1 MEDPST
7 DQIKLFENDRTLLV
21 QKNFKY
27 FVGIPHISYGA
38 RSPNHKN
45 LLGHDSYRVEDTH
58 SAFTM
63 PRKANDLNIEI
74 NRPTSFEG

>member
-45 LLGHDSYRVEDTH
+45 LLGHDS
-58 SAFTM
+58 
-63 PRKANDLNIEI
+63 
-74 NRPTSFEG
+74 

>member
-1 MEDPST
+1 VSSYKQKLTPLDFFMEDPST

-38 RSPNHKN
+38 RSPHHKN
-45 LLGHDSYRVEDTH
+45 LLGHDS
-58 SAFTM
+58 
-63 PRKANDLNIEI
+63 
-74 NRPTSFEG
+74 